1 MKEYLE
7 DVPLC
12 TIPINIGK
20 HWVAVY
26 IDRSRGAA
34 ERRDHPVH
42 ARRFHNSI
50 CRNTNHQV

>member
-34 ERRDHPVH
+34 E
-42 ARRFHNSI
+42 ARRASLAI
-50 CRNTNHQV
+50 AWLAAWIVWL

>member
-7 DVPLC
+7 DAPLC

-20 HWVAVY
+20 HLVAVY

-34 ERRDHPVH
+34 ERRDPVR
-42 ARRFHNSI
+42 ARRFHQSI